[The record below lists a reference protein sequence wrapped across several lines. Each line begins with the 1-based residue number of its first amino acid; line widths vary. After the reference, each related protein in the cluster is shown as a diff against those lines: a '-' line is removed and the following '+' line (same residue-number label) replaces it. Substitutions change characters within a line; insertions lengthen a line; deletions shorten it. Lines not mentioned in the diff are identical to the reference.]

1 MKEIKYVSILLIY
14 AYIKEKVREQCLK
27 LLFNGNLLLYTITMI
42 NLILYAWYNSKYY
55 KKSHPYYE
63 KEFIKIYY

>member
-14 AYIKEKVREQCLK
+14 AYIKEKVREQYLK

-55 KKSHPYYE
+55 KKVIHIMRKSS
-63 KEFIKIYY
+63 